1 MNWVIA
7 GLYFIGVIV
16 FFWSLLW
23 NAPIIEDEE
32 NE

>member
-7 GLYFIGVIV
+7 GLYVASVIGL
-16 FFWSLLW
+16 FWSIW

>member
-23 NAPIIEDEE
+23 NAPYMDED
-32 NE
+32 N